1 MLLCCLMRFI
11 YKKVQNNKMGNNIK
25 IGAGKEENLYK
36 SVMKFMINSL
46 KKSIPFVMK
55 AIPEMK
61 KRMPF
66 RTH

>member
-36 SVMKFMINSL
+36 SVMKFMKNSL

-55 AIPEMK
+55 AIPEIK

>member
-55 AIPEMK
+55 AIPEIK

>member
-11 YKKVQNNKMGNNIK
+11 YKKVQYNKMGNNIK

>member
-1 MLLCCLMRFI
+1 MLCCLMRFI

>member
-25 IGAGKEENLYK
+25 IGAGKEENLFK